1 MKRIFVT
8 TVLGV
13 LLLASGA
20 FLASK
25 LPAMKMAAT
34 VHADEGAPCSLAT
47 VAGNYGFTITGTLI
61 LPTSGVP
68 VAAIGRAT
76 FGANGSFSGTETRSL
91 GGSVAEE
98 TLEGTYKVNP
108 DCTGTLTATVS
119 ESGTLVRTSGFA
131 FVFDD
136 NAREGRALQTSLV
149 LPDGTS
155 VPNVITA
162 ETRKISRVEET
173 N

>member
-1 MKRIFVT
+1 MKRIFVI
-8 TVLGV
+8 TVLGIP
-13 LLLASGA
+13 LLMAGA

-25 LPAMKMAAT
+25 PPAMKMVAT
-34 VHADEGAPCSLAT
+34 VRADEGAPCSFAT
-47 VAGNYGFTITGTLI
+47 VAGNYGFTISGTLVS
-61 LPTSGVP
+61 PTGEVP

-91 GGSVAEE
+91 GGGVAEE

-108 DCTGTLTATVS
+108 DCTGSLTATVS

-131 FVFDD
+131 LVFDD

-155 VPNVITA
+155 VPNVITVEA
-162 ETRKISRVEET
+162 RKISPNSGE
-173 N
+173 